1 MQSENA
7 PKASETTTASISRR
21 EATGVSW
28 PTKPAADDRLMVGGP
43 CEAADESRDTK
54 DVAKAAGN
62 IAALFPPIRR
72 KR

>member
-1 MQSENA
+1 
-7 PKASETTTASISRR
+7 
-21 EATGVSW
+21 VSW